1 MKLFLAKLIG
11 FYINMIAYISPS
23 YAACLAI
30 SLFSKPRKGKHT
42 NEAIN
47 FLDTALQEE
56 INFKDFSIMTYRWLG
71 NKETILLVHGWE
83 SNAFRW
89 KNLIE
94 TLKPQCFNVVAIDAP
109 AHGKSGGASFN
120 VIDYSE
126 CIHLVAKKFNAQTI
140 IGHSIGGMAAII
152 CQYQHKLPTLKR
164 IALLGAPSNYKDIF
178 KRYINMMG
186 YHKLLTKSIDEFVLK
201 LFGHLPRYY
210 NAARFS
216 KDLTLKGLIIH
227 DIEDTI
233 IPYQDAL
240 DYKAN
245 FANSK
250 FITTNNL
257 DHSLK
262 ANDVNNHILEF
273 ISN

>member
-11 FYINMIAYISPS
+11 FFINMIAYISPN
-23 YAACLAI
+23 YAARLAI

-42 NEAIN
+42 YEAID
-47 FLDTALQEE
+47 FLDTAFQEE

-71 NKETILLVHGWE
+71 DKETILLVHGWE

-94 TLKPQCFNVVAIDAP
+94 TLKFQGFNVVAIDAP

-126 CIHLVAKKFNAQTI
+126 CIHLVAKKFKVQTV
-140 IGHSIGGMAAII
+140 IGHSVGGMATILF
-152 CQYQHKLPTLKR
+152 QHKYKLPELKR
-164 IALLGAPSNYKDIF
+164 IALLGAPSNYKDMF
-178 KRYINMMG
+178 KRYAKMMS
-186 YHKLLTKSIDEFVLK
+186 YRKSLTKSIDEYALK
-201 LFGHLPRYY
+201 QFGNLPEYY
-210 NAARFS
+210 AAAQFS
-216 KDLTLKGLIIH
+216 KDITAEGLIIH
-227 DIEDTI
+227 DAEDNI
-233 IPYQDAL
+233 IPYNDAL
-240 DYKAN
+240 DYKTY
-245 FANSK
+245 FANAK

-262 ANDVNNHILEF
+262 SEDVDNHILEF
-273 ISN
+273 ITN